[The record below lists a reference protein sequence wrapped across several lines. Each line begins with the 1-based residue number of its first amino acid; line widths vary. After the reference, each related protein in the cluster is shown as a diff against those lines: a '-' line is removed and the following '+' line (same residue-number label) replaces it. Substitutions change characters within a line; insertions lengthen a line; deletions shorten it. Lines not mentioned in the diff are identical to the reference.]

1 MAMLGVVMAHSSAD
15 ILITK
20 SFSNYWNLANAIIV
34 IVTPAV
40 PLFFMISGATILNSK
55 KTYSVGYLFKHR
67 LTRVLIPFVFWS
79 FVSTAFFQHIDP
91 NTGFSWSL
99 TLKNMSLIYHQPVLE
114 AYWFIYPL
122 IAFYLISPLIKALVD
137 NMNDQLLNYAL
148 ILWFITNMILPFL
161 VVTMPSQWANIFKVD
176 SFGNLFFI
184 SKSLGYFILG
194 YKLSKVDTK
203 KLHLS
208 LNLILSIV
216 LIAVM
221 IGINYWTYHDSSVHI
236 PVTGYEPSVF
246 VPVISSLI
254 FLSFKII
261 DPKIPLFMG
270 KVIEFIAPLT
280 YGVYLVHGIGIRL
293 AQYYVSNLNF
303 LGVFALATVISLV
316 IVWIIS
322 LIPIAKKYLI

>member
-1 MAMLGVVMAHSSAD
+1 MAHSSAD

-40 PLFFMISGATILNSK
+40 PLFFMISGANLLNSD
-55 KTYSVGYLFKHR
+55 KTYGVWYLFKHR

-79 FVSTAFFQHIDP
+79 FASTAFFQTIDP
-91 NTGFSWSL
+91 NTGFSWHQ
-99 TLKNMSLIYHQPVLE
+99 TLKNMLMIYHQPVLE

-137 NMNDQLLNYAL
+137 NMSEQLLNYAL
-148 ILWFITNMILPFL
+148 ILWFITNMVFPFL
-161 VVTMPSQWANIFKVD
+161 VVTMPSPWADIFKVD
-176 SFGNLFFI
+176 NFGNLFFI

-194 YKLSKVDTK
+194 YKLSKVDTR

-208 LNLILSIV
+208 INLIISLILIV
-216 LIAVM
+216 TM

-254 FLSFKII
+254 FLSFKMINK
-261 DPKIPLFMG
+261 KIPSFAG
-270 KVIEFIAPLT
+270 KIIEFIAPLT

-293 AQYYVSNLNF
+293 AQYYVSSLNF
-303 LGVFALATVISLV
+303 LGVFALATLISLV
-316 IVWIIS
+316 IVWLIS